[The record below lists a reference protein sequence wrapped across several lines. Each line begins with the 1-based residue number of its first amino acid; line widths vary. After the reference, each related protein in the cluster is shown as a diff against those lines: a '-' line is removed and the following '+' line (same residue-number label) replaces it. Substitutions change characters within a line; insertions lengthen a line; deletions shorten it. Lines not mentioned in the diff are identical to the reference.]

1 MRMLPSLIIAIVAS
15 LLFPKFATAQ
25 ALFTPDPTP
34 LERPAPLKTLRTADT
49 AKVCEAITKTLADN
63 GFKTTR
69 DDCDLGEF
77 EATKKTNAAG
87 EFDKVVIWLERDFG
101 KPREALR
108 LYFLYGRFET
118 LAGHQEPVR
127 IKTTSADEERN
138 AGALKEAL
146 VSLKI

>member
-1 MRMLPSLIIAIVAS
+1 MRMRPSLIIAVVAG
-15 LLFPKFATAQ
+15 LLFPKLATAQ
-25 ALFTPDPTP
+25 ALFTPDPTA
-34 LERPAPLKTLRTADT
+34 LERPAPLKTLKTPDT
-49 AKVCEAITKTLADN
+49 AKVCEAITKTLAGN
-63 GFKTTR
+63 GFKTTH

-87 EFDKVVIWLERDFG
+87 EFDKVVIWLERDFE
-101 KPREALR
+101 KPSQALR

-127 IKTTSADEERN
+127 IKTTSVDEERN

-146 VSLKI
+146 MSLKI